1 VDLQK
6 GIDSMKCLSVFS
18 LLAILSL
25 STPLASHAQ
34 VLYGSLGGNV
44 TDASGAAVAGA
55 KVEALHVAMGISK
68 RAVCDDN
75 GAYVINDLQPGVYRV
90 TFSATSFGI
99 LVQDNVQLD
108 ANTDRRLDVQMQ
120 VAGVSQ
126 NVTVDASPL
135 ALQTERAD
143 VTTQIQQTQ
152 VANLPLGANR
162 NFQTLMKL
170 VPGSSPPAP
179 SHSSAGNPTGA
190 LQSYVN
196 GGADTSNS
204 TRIDGAAVL
213 NFWEGNII
221 AYVPPA
227 EAIEAVNLVTA
238 SFDAEQGQAGGS
250 VVNLTIKSGTNQFHG
265 AAWEYNTNSD
275 LKARNFF
282 YYGKNN
288 PKNILNQF
296 GLSTGG
302 PIIKNKLF
310 FFVDWER
317 YMLRQSVS
325 GLQSVPTASLRQGN
339 FAGTGSTIYNPF
351 TGNPDGTGRTPF
363 ANGQIPA
370 SMLSSAALKMAALIP
385 APNQGTGIA
394 NNYFGSASLQYTRD
408 NVDIKINYNPNEK
421 STLFGRY
428 SLMPA
433 NIFDPQALGPA
444 GGNTFDGGQ
453 PGTAPS
459 LTQVGALGGTYIITP
474 QLLLDANI
482 GFVREPLAAKNV
494 DLNKNYGSDVLGI
507 PGTNGS
513 DPLQGGYPNFVVSG
527 FSSLGNPNVS
537 NPFQFRDNNYLYT
550 ANVSWI
556 RGAHSFR
563 FGGEFDRWQINHFQA
578 QLKYGVRGGFNFTG
592 GITTLNGGS
601 APTAYNGWA
610 DFMLGL
616 PQAMGKDNQYINP
629 ATVREST
636 YSFYARD
643 HWLAT
648 RNLTIDYGI
657 RYEFYPFATRDHF
670 GGNRYDSGSNL
681 ALLGGVNGVPNN
693 AGVDVGLGQLEPR
706 IGLAYRFGDKTVVRA
721 GYGISSDPYYFTNM
735 RDAYPAVISQQYSGA
750 NSYTAAG
757 SLATGIPTLIGPDI
771 RQGSFPLPAN
781 VGTLTFPQDFNRGY
795 IESYNFTMQ
804 RIMGLGFNAQAAY
817 VGTRTVRPVSE
828 VNINAAGPGTG
839 NAGTPLFAK
848 FGNANTIN
856 DQIPFNGGR
865 YNSLQTQ
872 LKRSAGSSVFG
883 IVYTYS
889 RAIDFFD
896 TENAQLTWA
905 WEPMWYRNKA
915 LAGYDRTHNFQT
927 YAVYTLPFGHGHQ
940 WASHGIAAALAGG
953 WTVNTILSRMS
964 GTPFNVL
971 SSGTS
976 VNAPGNTQTADV
988 VLPTVAILG
997 GHGPNSP
1004 YFNPLAFAPV
1014 SAVRFGTSGRNIVR
1028 GPGFFNLDAS
1038 VFRDFKIRETI
1049 KLQFRAESYGL
1060 TNTPQFANPAATVSN
1075 ATFVNGVVANYNGYD
1090 IISSSSGERQIRFA
1104 MKLIF

>member
-1 VDLQK
+1 
-6 GIDSMKCLSVFS
+6 MKRLAAFLLFV
-18 LLAILSL
+18 LLANPRTI
-25 STPLASHAQ
+25 HAQ
-34 VLYGSLGGNV
+34 VLYGSLTGTV
-44 TDASGAAVAGA
+44 TDASGAAVANA
-55 KVEALHVAMGISK
+55 KVEALHVAVGISK
-68 RAVCDDN
+68 QTNSDEH
-75 GAYVINDLQPGVYRV
+75 GAYALNDLQPGIYRV
-90 TFSATSFGI
+90 TFTAPLFGI
-99 LVQDNVQLD
+99 VVKENVQLD
-108 ANTDRRLDVQMQ
+108 ANTERRVDAQLQLAQ
-120 VAGVSQ
+120 VNQS
-126 NVTVDASPL
+126 VTVDASVA

-143 VTTQIQQTQ
+143 VSTQIQQSQ

-162 NFQTLMKL
+162 NFQTLMRL
-170 VPGSSPPAP
+170 VPGSSPPAA

-204 TRIDGAAVL
+204 TRIDGMAVL

-227 EAIEAVNLVTA
+227 EAIEAVNIVTA

-302 PIIKNKLF
+302 PIVKNKLF

-325 GLQSVPTASLRQGN
+325 GLQSVPTDPLRQGN
-339 FAGTGSTIYNPF
+339 FAGISTTIYNPN
-351 TGNPDGTGRTPF
+351 TGNPDGTGRAPF
-363 ANGQIPA
+363 AGNQIPS
-370 SMLSSAALKMAALIP
+370 SMLSSAAMKMAELIP
-385 APNQGTGIA
+385 EPNQGAGIA
-394 NNYFGSASLQYTRD
+394 NNYFAAASLQYTRD
-408 NVDIKINYNPNEK
+408 QVDVKINYNPNDK
-421 STLFGRY
+421 STVFGRY
-428 SLMPA
+428 SVMPA
-433 NIFDPQALGPA
+433 HIFDPQAMGPA
-444 GGNTFDGGQ
+444 GGNTLDGGQ

-459 LTQVGALGGTYIITP
+459 LTQTAALGGTYSFTP
-474 QLLLDANI
+474 RLLLDANI

-494 DLNKNYGSDVLGI
+494 DINKNYGSDVLGI

-513 DPLQGGYPNFVVSG
+513 NPLYGGYPNFVISG

-556 RGAHSFR
+556 KGAHTIR

-592 GITTLNGGS
+592 GLTALNGGP
-601 APTAYNGWA
+601 APNAYNGWA

-636 YSFYARD
+636 YSFYIRD
-643 HWLAT
+643 HWQVT
-648 RNLTIDYGI
+648 RALTIDYGA

-681 ALLGGVNGVPNN
+681 ALLGGVNGVPEN

-706 IGLAYRFGDKTVVRA
+706 FGVAYRLGEKTVIRA

-735 RDAYPAVISQQYSGA
+735 RDAYPAVISQQYAGA
-750 NSYTAAG
+750 NSYVAGG
-757 SLATGIPTLIGPDI
+757 SLATGIPALVGPVI
-771 RQGSFPLPAN
+771 SQGSFPLPAN
-781 VGTLTFPQDFNRGY
+781 VGTLTFPVDFNRGY
-795 IESYNFTMQ
+795 IESYNFTVQ
-804 RIMGLGFNAQAAY
+804 RDVGLGFNAQVAY
-817 VGTRTVRPVSE
+817 VGTRTVRSVSE
-828 VNINAAGPGTG
+828 VNINAAGPGGG
-839 NAGTPLFAK
+839 NAGTPLFQK

-865 YNSLQTQ
+865 YNALQTH
-872 LKRSAGSSVFG
+872 LKRSVGAAVFG

-889 RAIDFFD
+889 RAIDFYD
-896 TENAQLTWA
+896 TENSQLTWA
-905 WEPMWYRNKA
+905 WEPMWNRNRA

-927 YAVYTLPFGHGHQ
+927 YAVYSLPFGRGKK
-940 WASHGIAAALAGG
+940 WANHGIASVIAGG
-953 WTVNTILSRMS
+953 WAVNTVLSRMS
-964 GTPFNVL
+964 GTPFSVT

-976 VNAPGNTQTADV
+976 VNAPGNTQTADL

-1014 SAVRFGTSGRNIVR
+1014 SAVRFGTSGRDIVR

-1038 VFRDFKIRETI
+1038 VFRDFKIRENI

-1060 TNTPQFANPAATVSN
+1060 TNTPQFANPATTVSN
-1075 ATFVNGVVANYNGYD
+1075 ATFSGGAITNYNGYD
-1090 IISSSSGERQIRFA
+1090 IISSSTGERQIRFA
-1104 MKLIF
+1104 LKLMF

>member
-1 VDLQK
+1 
-6 GIDSMKCLSVFS
+6 M
-18 LLAILSL
+18 LAVPS
-25 STPLASHAQ
+25 ASRAQ
-34 VLYGSLGGNV
+34 VLYGSLIGNV

-55 KVEALHVAMGISK
+55 KVEALHLSMGISK
-68 RAVCDDN
+68 QAVCDEH
-75 GAYVINDLQPGVYRV
+75 GSYVINDLQPGVYRV
-90 TFSATSFGI
+90 TFTTPNFGTV
-99 LVQDNVQLD
+99 VQENVQLD
-108 ANTDRRLDVQMQ
+108 ANTDRRVDAQLQ
-120 VAGVSQ
+120 VAQVNQS
-126 NVTVDASPL
+126 VTVDASVL

-143 VTTQIQQTQ
+143 VNTQIQQTQ
-152 VANLPLGANR
+152 VANLPLGSNR

-204 TRIDGAAVL
+204 TRIDGTAVL

-250 VVNLTIKSGTNQFHG
+250 VVNVTIKSGTNQFHG

-282 YYGKNN
+282 YYGNNN

-296 GLSTGG
+296 GLATGG

-325 GLQSVPTASLRQGN
+325 GLQSVATDPLRQGN
-339 FAGTGSTIYNPF
+339 FAGTGATIYDPS
-351 TGNPDGTGRTPF
+351 TGSSNGTGRAPF
-363 ANGQIPA
+363 ANNQIPA
-370 SMLSSAALKMAALIP
+370 SMLSSAALKMVSLIP
-385 APNQGTGIA
+385 EPNQGSGIA
-394 NNYFGSASLQYTRD
+394 NNYFASASLQFTRD
-408 NVDIKINYNPNEK
+408 NIDIKINYNPNEK
-421 STLFGRY
+421 STIFGRY
-428 SLMPA
+428 SIMPA
-433 NIFDPQALGPA
+433 HIFDPQALGPA
-444 GGNTFDGGQ
+444 GGNTLDGGQ

-459 LTQVGALGGTYIITP
+459 LTQVAALGGTYTFTSH
-474 QLLLDANI
+474 LLLDANI

-513 DPLQGGYPNFVVSG
+513 NPLYGGIPNFSISG

-556 RGAHSFR
+556 KGSHSVR

-578 QLKYGVRGGFNFTG
+578 QLKYGVRGGFSFTG
-592 GITTLNGGS
+592 GITALSGGP
-601 APTAYNGWA
+601 APNAYNAWA
-610 DFMLGL
+610 DFLLGM

-636 YSFYARD
+636 FSFYVRD
-643 HWLAT
+643 HWQVS
-648 RNLTIDYGI
+648 RKLTIDYGA

-670 GGNRYDSGSNL
+670 GGNRYEAGTNL
-681 ALLGGVNGVPNN
+681 ALLGGVNGRPRNVY
-693 AGVDVGLGQLEPR
+693 VDVGLGQLEPR
-706 IGLAYRFGDKTVVRA
+706 IGVAYRLNEKTVVRV

-750 NSYTAAG
+750 NSYMPAG
-757 SLATGIPTLIGPDI
+757 SLATGIPALVGPDI
-771 RQGSFPLPAN
+771 SQGSFPLPAN

-795 IESYNFTMQ
+795 IESYNFTVQ
-804 RIMGLGFNAQAAY
+804 RNMGFGFNMQAAY

-828 VNINAAGPGTG
+828 VNINAAGPGGG
-839 NAGTPLFAK
+839 NAGTPLFQK

-865 YNSLQTQ
+865 YNALQSQ
-872 LKRSAGSSVFG
+872 LRRTAGATTFG
-883 IVYTYS
+883 VVYSYS

-927 YAVYTLPFGHGHQ
+927 YGVYVLPFGRGHR
-940 WASHGIAAALAGG
+940 WASNGIGSVLAGG
-953 WTVNTILSRMS
+953 WTVNAILSRMS
-964 GTPFNVL
+964 GTPFTVT

-988 VLPTVAILG
+988 VLPAVKILG
-997 GHGPNSP
+997 GHGPNAP
-1004 YFNPLAFAPV
+1004 YFDPLAFAPV
-1014 SAVRFGTSGRNIVR
+1014 SAVRFGTGGRNIVR
-1028 GPGFFNLDAS
+1028 GPGFSNLDAS
-1038 VFRDFKIRETI
+1038 VFRDFRITEKI
-1049 KLQFRAESYGL
+1049 KLQFRTEAYGL
-1060 TNTPQFANPAATVSN
+1060 TNTAQFANPSATVSN
-1075 ATFVNGVVANYNGYD
+1075 ATFSNGVITNFNGYD
-1090 IISSSSGERQIRFA
+1090 NISSSSGERQIRFA
-1104 MKLIF
+1104 LKLIF

>member
-1 VDLQK
+1 VKLV
-6 GIDSMKCLSVFS
+6 SVVLTIAVLFN
-18 LLAILSL
+18 
-25 STPLASHAQ
+25 PLASHAQ
-34 VLYGSLGGNV
+34 VLYGSLTGSV
-44 TDASGAAVAGA
+44 TDASGAAISGVR
-55 KVEALHVAMGISK
+55 VEALHVAMGISK
-68 RAVCDDN
+68 RTLSDDH
-75 GAYVINDLQPGVYRV
+75 GAYVLNDLQPGTYRV
-90 TFSATSFGI
+90 TFTAPLFGI
-99 LVQDNVQLD
+99 QVQENVQLE
-108 ANTDRRLDVQMQ
+108 ANTDHRADAQLQLAQ
-120 VAGVSQ
+120 VNQS
-126 NVTVDASPL
+126 VTVDAS
-135 ALQTERAD
+135 AVTLQTERAD
-143 VTTQIQQTQ
+143 VSTQIQQTQ

-162 NFQTLMKL
+162 NFQTLMRL
-170 VPGSSPPAP
+170 VPGSSPPAA

-204 TRIDGAAVL
+204 TRIDGTAVL

-250 VVNLTIKSGTNQFHG
+250 VVNLTIKSGTNEFHG

-302 PIIKNKLF
+302 PIIRNKLF

-325 GLQSVPTASLRQGN
+325 GLQSVPTDPLRQGN
-339 FAGTGSTIYNPF
+339 FAGTGTTIYNPS
-351 TGNPDGTGRTPF
+351 TGNPDGTGRVPF

-370 SMLSSAALKMAALIP
+370 SMLSSAALKMTALIP
-385 APNQGTGIA
+385 EPNQGTGIA
-394 NNYFGSASLQYTRD
+394 NNYFGAASLQYTRD
-408 NVDIKINYNPNEK
+408 SVDMKINYNPNDK
-421 STLFGRY
+421 STVFGRY
-428 SLMPA
+428 SAMPA
-433 NIFDPQALGPA
+433 LIFDPQALGPA

-459 LTQVGALGGTYIITP
+459 LTQVAALGGTYTFTP
-474 QLLLDANI
+474 HLLLDANI
-482 GFVREPLAAKNV
+482 GYVREPLSAKNV

-513 DPLQGGYPNFVVSG
+513 NPLQGGYPNFVISG

-556 RGAHSFR
+556 KGSHSIR

-592 GITTLNGGS
+592 GLTALNGGP
-601 APTAYNGWA
+601 APNAYNGWA

-636 YSFYARD
+636 YSFYVRD
-643 HWLAT
+643 HWQVT
-648 RNLTIDYGI
+648 RKLSVDYGA
-657 RYEFYPFATRDHF
+657 RYEYYPFATRDHF

-693 AGVDVGLGQLEPR
+693 VGVDTGLGQLEPR
-706 IGLAYRFGDKTVVRA
+706 FGLAYRLDERTVIRV
-721 GYGISSDPYYFTNM
+721 GYGISSDAYYFTNM
-735 RDAYPAVISQQYSGA
+735 RDAYPAVISQQYAGA
-750 NSYTAAG
+750 NSYMQAG
-757 SLATGIPTLIGPDI
+757 SLATGIPALVGPVI
-771 RQGSFPLPAN
+771 SQGSFPLPTN
-781 VGTLTFPQDFNRGY
+781 VGTLTFPKDFNRGY
-795 IESYNFTMQ
+795 IESYNFTVQ
-804 RIMGLGFNAQAAY
+804 RNMGLGFNAQAAY
-817 VGTRTVRPVSE
+817 VGTRTLRPVSE
-828 VNINAAGPGTG
+828 VNINAAGPGGG
-839 NAGTPLFAK
+839 NAGTPLFQQ
-848 FGNANTIN
+848 FGNANTIS
-856 DQIPFNGGR
+856 DQIPFKGGH
-865 YNSLQTQ
+865 YNALQSQ
-872 LKRSAGSSVFG
+872 LKRSVGSAVLG
-883 IVYTYS
+883 VVYTYS
-889 RAIDFFD
+889 RAIDYFD
-896 TENAQLTWA
+896 TENASLTWA
-905 WEPMWYRNKA
+905 WEPMWNRNKA

-927 YAVYTLPFGHGHQ
+927 YAVYALPFGQGHQ
-940 WASHGIAAALAGG
+940 WANHGIAAAIAGG
-953 WTVNTILSRMS
+953 WSVNTVLSRMS
-964 GTPFNVL
+964 GTPFSVT

-976 VNAPGNTQTADV
+976 VNAPGNTQTADLA
-988 VLPTVAILG
+988 LPTVAILG

-1014 SAVRFGTSGRNIVR
+1014 SAVRFGTSGRDIVR

-1038 VFRDFKIRETI
+1038 VFRDFKIREHI
-1049 KLQFRAESYGL
+1049 KLQFRTEVYGL

-1075 ATFVNGVVANYNGYD
+1075 ATFANGGISNFNGYD
-1090 IISSSSGERQIRFA
+1090 IISSSTGDRQIRFA
-1104 MKLIF
+1104 LKLMF